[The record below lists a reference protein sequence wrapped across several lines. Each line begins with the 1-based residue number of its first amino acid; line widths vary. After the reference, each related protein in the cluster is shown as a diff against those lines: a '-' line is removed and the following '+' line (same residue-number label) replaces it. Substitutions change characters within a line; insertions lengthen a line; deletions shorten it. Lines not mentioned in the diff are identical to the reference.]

1 LRRFSTAAPQ
11 PAAGHWTSRVDLANG
26 HDDLRRPASRIVVF
40 ETRSCR
46 LRGALHLTVPTD
58 GFMMLVRLGFCVTM
72 MTVALVSNSTA
83 AAPDCSQEV
92 SKLMSRDTE
101 KLATRYQRIAK
112 RMEKEKSP
120 SLVAEGCRIA
130 RALGPQ
136 LEDQIAALKQSSC
149 AKDPSTQAM
158 ITDIVRGYEDDLAT
172 MRKATGG
179 TDCR

>member
-1 LRRFSTAAPQ
+1 
-11 PAAGHWTSRVDLANG
+11 
-26 HDDLRRPASRIVVF
+26 
-40 ETRSCR
+40 
-46 LRGALHLTVPTD
+46 
-58 GFMMLVRLGFCVTM
+58 MMLVRLGFCVAMT
-72 MTVALVSNSTA
+72 TVALMSNSAA

-92 SKLMSRDTE
+92 SKLMSKDTE

-112 RMEKEKSP
+112 RMEKQGKNA

-136 LEDQIAALKQSSC
+136 LEDQITALKQSSC
-149 AKDPSTQAM
+149 AKDPNTRAM

-179 TDCR
+179 ADCR